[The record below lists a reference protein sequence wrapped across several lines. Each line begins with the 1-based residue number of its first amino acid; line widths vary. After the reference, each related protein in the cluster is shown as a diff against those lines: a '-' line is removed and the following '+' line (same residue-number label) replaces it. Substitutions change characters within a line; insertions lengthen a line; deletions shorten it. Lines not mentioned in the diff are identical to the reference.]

1 MADLIAE
8 TMSGDEDAQRAFI
21 KQMLKEGLV
30 TRVEP
35 RAYESEAI
43 QQVCDELRSAETVGL
58 KLEIAGFTLDP
69 YDSGDE
75 DFGEQACETCMYYE
89 VHRKFCNLP
98 ELMLPVE
105 AEWSCI
111 LWRI

>member
-1 MADLIAE
+1 MTDAPDTEVDDRERVLI
-8 TMSGDEDAQRAFI
+8 Q
-21 KQMLKEGLV
+21 QLLEGGLE

-35 RAYESEAI
+35 RAYESEVI
-43 QQVCDELRSAETVGL
+43 QRVCDELRVAETVGS